1 MINPLSYVKNVRT
14 VYDRFYQKNIKE
26 VQVQFLDENPAWI
39 PYDTL
44 LSMLQVDI
52 KEDYTEW
59 ERFMKILFKIREFA
73 WVIVSE
79 IEDWLYPYRNRLTP
93 EEQFEIRVK
102 DPMSGENFMVEEH
115 IQSQNERIERLQDE
129 MITVQMKLAEHEE
142 RFKTRVKIKKGS
154 TSVSGEIKNIF
165 NS

>member
-1 MINPLSYVKNVRT
+1 
-14 VYDRFYQKNIKE
+14 
-26 VQVQFLDENPAWI
+26 
-39 PYDTL
+39 
-44 LSMLQVDI
+44 
-52 KEDYTEW
+52 
-59 ERFMKILFKIREFA
+59 MKVLFKIREFA

-79 IEDWLYPYRNRLTP
+79 LEDWLYPYRNQLTP

-129 MITVQMKLAEHEE
+129 MIDVQNKLAEYEQKL
-142 RFKTRVKIKKGS
+142 KTRIRIRKDS
-154 TSVSGEIKNIF
+154 TSVSGDIKNIF

>member
-1 MINPLSYVKNVRT
+1 
-14 VYDRFYQKNIKE
+14 
-26 VQVQFLDENPAWI
+26 
-39 PYDTL
+39 
-44 LSMLQVDI
+44 
-52 KEDYTEW
+52 
-59 ERFMKILFKIREFA
+59 MKVLFKIREFA

-79 IEDWLYPYRNRLTP
+79 IEDWLYPYHNRLTP

-142 RFKTRVKIKKGS
+142 RFKTKVKIKKDS
-154 TSVSGEIKNIF
+154 TSVSGAIKNIF

>member
-1 MINPLSYVKNVRT
+1 
-14 VYDRFYQKNIKE
+14 
-26 VQVQFLDENPAWI
+26 
-39 PYDTL
+39 
-44 LSMLQVDI
+44 
-52 KEDYTEW
+52 
-59 ERFMKILFKIREFA
+59 MKILFKIREFA
-73 WVIVSE
+73 WVVVSE
-79 IEDWLYPYRNRLTP
+79 IEDWLYPYRNQLTP

-115 IQSQNERIERLQDE
+115 IQSINERIERLQDE
-129 MITVQMKLAEHEE
+129 MINVQMKLSEHDD

>member
-1 MINPLSYVKNVRT
+1 
-14 VYDRFYQKNIKE
+14 
-26 VQVQFLDENPAWI
+26 
-39 PYDTL
+39 
-44 LSMLQVDI
+44 
-52 KEDYTEW
+52 
-59 ERFMKILFKIREFA
+59 MKLLFKLREFA

-93 EEQFEIRVK
+93 DEQFEIRVK

-115 IQSQNERIERLQDE
+115 IQQQNERIERLQDE

-154 TSVSGEIKNIF
+154 TSVSGDIKNIF

>member
-1 MINPLSYVKNVRT
+1 
-14 VYDRFYQKNIKE
+14 
-26 VQVQFLDENPAWI
+26 
-39 PYDTL
+39 
-44 LSMLQVDI
+44 
-52 KEDYTEW
+52 
-59 ERFMKILFKIREFA
+59 MKILFKIREFA

-79 IEDWLYPYRNRLTP
+79 IEDWLYPYRDRLTP
-93 EEQFEIRVK
+93 DEQFEIRVK

-142 RFKTRVKIKKGS
+142 RFKTRFKIKKDS
-154 TSVSGEIKNIF
+154 TSVSGDIKNIF

>member
-1 MINPLSYVKNVRT
+1 MRV
-14 VYDRFYQKNIKE
+14 
-26 VQVQFLDENPAWI
+26 
-39 PYDTL
+39 
-44 LSMLQVDI
+44 
-52 KEDYTEW
+52 
-59 ERFMKILFKIREFA
+59 LFKIREFA

-115 IQSQNERIERLQDE
+115 IQQQNERIERLQDE
-129 MITVQMKLAEHEE
+129 MIYVLDKLAQHDQK
-142 RFKTRVKIKKGS
+142 FKTRIRIKKDS